1 MVDNQ
6 IKVMLAKRGLSAA
19 ALSRDIPEM
28 NKVCMS
34 FIVNGI
40 TMPTREGMREI
51 CRILECTAHDLYDG
65 AELDLDIDR
74 EKDPGSEQNCWEK
87 AAEIVAET
95 AVKASAT
102 VEDINKMQLNS
113 LEAPVKGKA
122 ESWQNH
128 VGQKQLRVWL
138 TEEERAALE
147 KATKGLGYRSIAEW
161 LREMYRQTLKQYAA
175 LQLDGKT
182 IHDLIPPF
190 VSKDPSGTNT

>member
-51 CRILECTAHDLYDG
+51 CSILHCTPIELYEE
-65 AELDLDIDR
+65 AELDLNIAR
-74 EKDPGSEQNCWEK
+74 KPKESPQPVVELKK
-87 AAEIVAET
+87 
-95 AVKASAT
+95 AT
-102 VEDINKMQLNS
+102 VTMEEIK
-113 LEAPVKGKA
+113 EAMKDTLPVPQP
-122 ESWQNH
+122 WQNH

-182 IHDLIPPF
+182 LQDLIPPF
-190 VSKDPSGTNT
+190 VSKDPSGTST

>member
-51 CRILECTAHDLYDG
+51 CSILHCTPVELYDE
-65 AELDLDIDR
+65 AELDLNILR
-74 EKDPGSEQNCWEK
+74 KVPESEPQPM
-87 AAEIVAET
+87 AEIKQTVTKEEVEEALESGVAPF
-95 AVKASAT
+95 
-102 VEDINKMQLNS
+102 NS
-113 LEAPVKGKA
+113 LEAPDKKPEA
-122 ESWQNH
+122 WQRH

-147 KATKGLGYRSIAEW
+147 KAIKGLGYRSLAEW

-182 IHDLIPPF
+182 LHDLVPPF
-190 VSKDPSGTNT
+190 VSKGPSGTNI